1 MSCWSTARRTSCSP
15 GWPRRRCP
23 AGTRSSTCACSGSGA
38 IAERPGSTADGTES
52 PGGSG
57 ARCERHP
64 LGPRRSGSGARRHIR
79 SRGNHADPMSSTGSI
94 GGDGPRLTSVDDS
107 EAPPRRAFTRAVR
120 RIVPESG
127 AIRSIALIT
136 FVDAVG
142 LGLYSTGAIVFFVR
156 SLHLPVGYVGVSW
169 SIAAGVGLLASVPA
183 GRLVDRRDAKQ
194 VLVALSFAQAV
205 LFALFPL
212 VEGRVAFFVVVSAA
226 ALAASAAQPAR
237 RVLIVRLFDERRRVA
252 ATAYSRSVLNV
263 GVSVG
268 ALLAAGALALDTRP
282 AYDALLLGNAA
293 SFVGVGLLV
302 ARLRLPPRPWAAG
315 TAEAGPA

>member
-57 ARCERHP
+57 ARCDRHP

-94 GGDGPRLTSVDDS
+94 GDGPRLTSVDDS

-156 SLHLPVGYVGVSW
+156 SLHLPVGYVGVSL
-169 SIAAGVGLLASVPA
+169 SIAAGIGLLASVPA
-183 GRLVDRRDAKQ
+183 GPPLGKPGAEEGAGAPSLPPTRFFSPFSLGGGRG
-194 VLVALSFAQAV
+194 
-205 LFALFPL
+205 ALFVLGAAPPL
-212 VEGRVAFFVVVSAA
+212 
-226 ALAASAAQPAR
+226 AR
-237 RVLIVRLFDERRRVA
+237 
-252 ATAYSRSVLNV
+252 
-263 GVSVG
+263 
-268 ALLAAGALALDTRP
+268 
-282 AYDALLLGNAA
+282 
-293 SFVGVGLLV
+293 
-302 ARLRLPPRPWAAG
+302 
-315 TAEAGPA
+315 